1 MRIALILILFLIF
14 MIPKEAYAED
24 IAALEAQVKQL
35 TQVVYSLKTTVDTQ
49 QQEIADLKKTY
60 QIKYQA
66 PLPQPAPQPTILP
79 PKFTPEIGAV
89 ADIVAKLDSS
99 KVDPENVNRVSVREL
114 ELVLG
119 SNVDPYSR
127 LDATIAFNDKNE
139 VDLEEEYLTRVAMG
153 IQLVLRTGRDPL
165 F

>member
-1 MRIALILILFLIF
+1 
-14 MIPKEAYAED
+14 MIPKEARAED

-66 PLPQPAPQPTILP
+66 PLPQPAVQPTILP

-89 ADIVAKLDSS
+89 ADIVAKLDSP

-139 VDLEEEYLTRVAMG
+139 IDLEEA
-153 IQLVLRTGRDPL
+153 
-165 F
+165 

>member
-1 MRIALILILFLIF
+1 MRITLILILFLIF

-66 PLPQPAPQPTILP
+66 PTPQPAPLTTILP

-89 ADIVAKLDSS
+89 ADVVAKLGSS
-99 KVDPENVNRVSVREL
+99 KVDPENVNRVSVREF

-139 VDLEEEYLTRVAMG
+139 IDLEEAYLT
-153 IQLVLRTGRDPL
+153 PY
-165 F
+165 

>member
-1 MRIALILILFLIF
+1 MRIAIILLLFLIF

-66 PLPQPAPQPTILP
+66 PTPQNFPSL
-79 PKFTPEIGAV
+79 
-89 ADIVAKLDSS
+89 
-99 KVDPENVNRVSVREL
+99 
-114 ELVLG
+114 
-119 SNVDPYSR
+119 
-127 LDATIAFNDKNE
+127 
-139 VDLEEEYLTRVAMG
+139 
-153 IQLVLRTGRDPL
+153 
-165 F
+165 